1 MSKEVKSFHD
11 LVAWQKAMELVTEIY
26 KMSQKFPKEEIFGL
40 TSQIRRAAVSIPSNI
55 AEGRGKSSPG
65 EFQQFLYHAKGSLAE
80 VETQVIIAT
89 NLEYVK
95 LQEVTNIMEL
105 IDRVGRLLSGLL
117 TAIKRANHE

>member
-1 MSKEVKSFHD
+1 MPKEVKSFHD

-26 KMSQKFPKEEIFGL
+26 KLSQKFPKEELFGL

-89 NLEYVK
+89 NLEYVD
-95 LQEVTNIMEL
+95 LSEVSHIMEL
-105 IDRVGRLLSGLL
+105 IHRVGRLLSGLL
-117 TAIKRANHE
+117 FAIKKSKT